1 MKVKRLLGMEGR
13 EMRMGR
19 VGDDEV
25 TRARRERGAVREAIR
40 DRGRRMQLLGR
51 KQQQREMI

>member
-13 EMRMGR
+13 EMGR

-25 TRARRERGAVREAIR
+25 TRVRQGERERE
-40 DRGRRMQLLGR
+40 
-51 KQQQREMI
+51 E